1 MGLSCLACELT
12 RARLKAAAL
21 ALVGW
26 PLDRIAGHLSV
37 CYGERYY
44 VEGGKLYRESVPRN
58 VCVGKRSS
66 ASALLQLAKKA

>member
-1 MGLSCLACELT
+1 MNCLRCELS

-26 PLDRIAGHLSV
+26 PLDRIAGHLSS

-44 VEGGKLYRESVPRN
+44 VEGGTLYRASKLSPFAPHVI
-58 VCVGKRSS
+58 RSTEDD
-66 ASALLQLAKKA
+66 A

>member
-26 PLDRIAGHLSV
+26 PLSRIAEHLSD

-44 VEGGKLYRESVPRN
+44 VEGDKLYRASKLPPYEPHLI
-58 VCVGKRSS
+58 RSNENDT
-66 ASALLQLAKKA
+66 

>member
-1 MGLSCLACELT
+1 MNCLRCELT

-26 PLDRIAGHLSV
+26 PLDRIAGHLSS

-44 VEGGKLYRESVPRN
+44 VEGDRLYR
-58 VCVGKRSS
+58 
-66 ASALLQLAKKA
+66 ASKLAPYEPHLIRGEQ